1 MSWYG
6 VRILHGSWWSKPLPN
21 DIDAARPNDLRSD
34 GPRVQALSDWLVQQ
48 GLRGSTLDDLLAGF
62 CEGVRALGIPLW
74 RGHIAMRTLHP
85 SFEALTYRWL
95 REEGVQR
102 DEIARTDEATLD
114 WKASPFSY
122 MLEHDLY
129 ALRRRLV
136 GPNAEV
142 DFGLLETFRDQGGTD
157 YVARILPFGDTEL
170 FQRQTGVLTSWT
182 TDRPE
187 GFRDEEI
194 AVLDRLQPRL
204 ALTIKSILSDQI
216 TRNVADTYIG
226 PEAGKR
232 ILNGEIRRGSVQ
244 VIHAVIFFADL
255 RGFTALTEEVPRDEL
270 VPMLDDYLECMA
282 RPIVQHGGQVLKFLG
297 DGLLATFDL
306 SDKTDDSICRDTLDA
321 AWETLQRTDL
331 LNAARATDG
340 KPTMAVDVALHLGDV
355 LYGNVGAYDR
365 LDFTV
370 IGPAVNEASRIEN
383 LCDKIGRR
391 LLVSSTFADAATQ
404 CTGRLVSVGSHQLRG
419 LDREQELFTLDM
431 PETLS

>member
-1 MSWYG
+1 MASE
-6 VRILHGSWWSKPLPN
+6 V
-21 DIDAARPNDLRSD
+21 AASENADLRSD
-34 GPRVQALSDWLVQQ
+34 SPRVQALSDWLVQQ
-48 GLRGSTLDDLLAGF
+48 GLRGATLDDLLAGF
-62 CEGVRALGIPLW
+62 CEGLRTLGIPLW

-102 DEIARTDEATLD
+102 DEIARTEEASLD
-114 WKASPFSY
+114 WQASPFSY
-122 MLEHDLY
+122 MLEQDLF
-129 ALRRRLV
+129 ALRRKLV
-136 GPNAEV
+136 GPEANV
-142 DFGLLETFRDQGGTD
+142 DFALLKTFQRQGATD
-157 YVARILPFGDTEL
+157 YVARVMPFGDEKI
-170 FQRQTGVLTSWT
+170 FKKRAGVLTSWA

-187 GFRDEEI
+187 GFSEDEI

-204 ALTIKSILSDQI
+204 ALTIKTILGEQI
-216 TRNVADTYIG
+216 TRNIADTYIG
-226 PEAGKR
+226 PEAGDR

-244 VIHAVIFFADL
+244 VIHAVIMFADL
-255 RGFTALTEEVPRDEL
+255 RGFTALTEQVPRDDL

-306 SDKTDDSICRDTLDA
+306 SDRAGDSICRDTLDA
-321 AWETLQRTDL
+321 ASETLRLTDQ
-331 LNAARATDG
+331 LNAARAADG

-383 LCDKIGRR
+383 LCDTIGRR
-391 LLVSSTFADAATQ
+391 LLVSSTFAEAATQ
-404 CTGRLVSVGSHQLRG
+404 CTGRLVSVGEHQLRG
-419 LDREQELFTLDM
+419 IDGKQELFTLDAV
-431 PETLS
+431 ETLS